1 MADRSR
7 VERLPPRALAAVH
20 AAIRAGDT
28 IDEITRRM
36 RAHGGTCSRAAVGRY
51 VKQNRDALRRQ
62 SEHDDPGEPRQALRG
77 AQPEEASAERALETL
92 RSLVTRA
99 ADAIKRGEKPSGL
112 QAIGALALAIGRIE
126 NAGKAGAAQQKARD
140 GAGKDAG
147 RAGMLP
153 GWPRSA
159 EEQKKGLSPDAVAHI
174 RAAVEGYWGFEDPA
188 ACEEAVAEAYYRL
201 KAPDGEGE

>member
-20 AAIRAGDT
+20 AGIRAGDT

-36 RAHGGTCSRAAVGRY
+36 REHGGTCSRAAVGRY
-51 VKQNRDALRRQ
+51 VKRNRDAVRRQ
-62 SEHDDPGEPRQALRG
+62 SEHDDPGERRQAPHG

-140 GAGKDAG
+140 GAGKDDG
-147 RAGMLP
+147 RAGP
-153 GWPRSA
+153 AQQG
-159 EEQKKGLSPDAVAHI
+159 KGLSPDTVAHI
-174 RAAVEGYWGFEDPA
+174 RAAVEGHWGFADPV
-188 ACEEAVAEAYYRL
+188 ACEEAVAESYRRL

>member
-1 MADRSR
+1 MANRSG

-28 IDEITRRM
+28 IDEITQKM

-51 VKQNRDALRRQ
+51 VKQNRDALQRTA
-62 SEHDDPGEPRQALRG
+62 EDDDPGEPRQDPHG
-77 AQPEEASAERALETL
+77 AQPEEAGAERALETL
-92 RSLVTRA
+92 RTLVTDA

-140 GAGKDAG
+140 GAGKDAV
-147 RAGMLP
+147 RAGP
-153 GWPRSA
+153 ARQG
-159 EEQKKGLSPDAVAHI
+159 KGLSPDTVAHI
-174 RAAVEGYWGFEDPA
+174 RAAVEGHWGIADPV
-188 ACEEAVAEAYYRL
+188 ACEDAVAEARRRM
-201 KAPDGEGE
+201 KALDAEGE